1 MVLFYLEERYMLN
14 LKKNKKTY
22 LILIAIIISVIITF
36 FIVFIKNNYKSK
48 NIGNNIS
55 SKTIDEV
62 EDYICNI
69 SSYNAI
75 IEVTIQSNKNTNKYV
90 LKQIHLEN
98 GEQYED
104 IQEVIEPENIK
115 GLKLV
120 YKNGTL
126 EIQNTKLGLSKIY
139 NNYPYIENSNLWL
152 NLFLKEY
159 KQAGNDNKE
168 MIEEDGEIKLI
179 LAIKDDSKI
188 RYKELFVDKKT
199 GKPTKLL
206 IEDDNKN
213 PIIYILYTEIEINY

>member
-1 MVLFYLEERYMLN
+1 MLN